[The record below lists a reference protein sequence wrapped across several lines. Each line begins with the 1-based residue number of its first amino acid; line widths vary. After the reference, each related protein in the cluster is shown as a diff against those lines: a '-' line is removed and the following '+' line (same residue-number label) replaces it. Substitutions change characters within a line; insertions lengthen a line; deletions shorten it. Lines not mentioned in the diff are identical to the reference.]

1 LELNLLSP
9 IKQSILEN
17 IEAITKLKERGI
29 TVRELYLDKYLQLEV
44 DSISINALDRNL
56 RNYYG
61 QGLLKRFG
69 KGHKYYPYRYKL
81 SKKGLRKIEYFNTL
95 PLPIGGE
102 ELRKRERDEERKWW
116 TFLIRRCDELAQEYP
131 IYSIWYREQK
141 LELLQAIKSSGR
153 AQRKTIDNF
162 KRFFYATR
170 NKTDLEE
177 ILNRLRLSPPVRKTE
192 LERTLERCFDE
203 ELSML

>member
-1 LELNLLSP
+1 MELNLLSP

-17 IEAITKLKERGI
+17 IEAITKLKGRGI

-44 DSISINALDRNL
+44 DSISINALDRNV

-61 QGLLKRFG
+61 QGLLKRFR
-69 KGHKYYPYRYKL
+69 KGHKYYPYRYEL
-81 SKKGLRKIEYFNTL
+81 SKKGLCKIEYFNTL
-95 PLPIGGE
+95 LLRTGGE
-102 ELRKRERDEERKWW
+102 ELGKYKERKWW
-116 TFLIRRCDELAQEYP
+116 TILIRGCDELEQEFPGSYLM
-131 IYSIWYREQK
+131 YREKK
-141 LELLQAIKSSGR
+141 LKLLQAIKSSGR
-153 AQRKTIDNF
+153 VQRKTIDNF

-177 ILNRLRLSPPVRKTE
+177 VLNRLRLSPPVRKTE
-192 LERTLERCFDE
+192 LERTLERCIDE